1 MDVPDL
7 EPGSLARKA
16 AWAQRGEAP
25 PVRKPG
31 EGVGLVHEL
40 RQLRGSEELLDGGHD
55 GPDVDQRLRRD
66 RLDVLSGHALL
77 DDPLHPREPDPDLVL
92 DELANRTETAI
103 AEVIDV
109 VGVEALRAGVQVHE
123 VGDRLEHVLV
133 GEDTLV
139 LGRPGSDLVLRLGRE
154 DPVPELLP
162 ALLVRVVELTGRTM
176 VGAQLLQQ
184 LAVRRTELLVHL
196 VTADLGQVVALR
208 VEEEVLD
215 QGLRTL
221 SRRRFARAKL
231 AVDVLERLLLRLDV
245 VLLQRE
251 LDRRSVVEELEDLVF
266 GPSERLEHDGHVLA
280 ALPVDPDTD
289 GVLLVDIE
297 LEPGTT
303 TRDH

>member
-7 EPGSLARKA
+7 EPGALARKA

-92 DELANRTETAI
+92 DELADRTETAV

-109 VGVEALRAGVQVHE
+109 VGVETLRAGVQVHE

-133 GEDTLV
+133 GEDALV
-139 LGRPGSDLVLRLGRE
+139 LGCSGPGLVLRLGRE

-162 ALLVRVVELTGRTM
+162 SLLVGVVELTGRAM
-176 VGAQLLQQ
+176 VRAQLLQE
-184 LAVRRTELLVHL
+184 LALRRTELLVDL
-196 VTADLGQVVALR
+196 VTADLGKVVPLR
-208 VEEEVLD
+208 VEEEVLE
-215 QGLRTL
+215 QGLRAL
-221 SRRRFARAKL
+221 RRRRL
-231 AVDVLERLLLRLDV
+231 AGTELPVDVLERLLLRLDV

-251 LDRRSVVEELEDLVF
+251 LDRGSVVEELEDLVL
-266 GPSERLEHDGHVLA
+266 GPPERFEHDGHVLA
-280 ALPVDPDTD
+280 ALPVDPDAN

-297 LEPGTT
+297 LE
-303 TRDH
+303 